1 MPKPGATGANRIIH
15 ATGYSMKGLRAA
27 WKYESAFRQEVM
39 LAVVLLPAAFWL
51 GQTAVERAL
60 LIAPILLM
68 LIVELLNSA
77 IEALADRFGPENHP
91 LLGNAK
97 DMGSA
102 AVLLALLLLGAVW
115 LLIGWARFA

>member
-1 MPKPGATGANRIIH
+1 MPKPGETGVKRIIL
-15 ATGYSMKGLRAA
+15 ATGYSIKGLRAVWEKEA
-27 WKYESAFRQEVM
+27 AFRQEAM
-39 LAVVLLPAAFWL
+39 LGMVLLPAAFWL